1 MCLIKKV
8 LSGKE
13 ERLRFTRMPL
23 KKIRRKLLQSAFI
36 ARHGVARSVLEEAGG
51 RGHDLRVEVR
61 GTEVLTGPR
70 RVRDFRED
78 LREPGRRLQSR

>member
-1 MCLIKKV
+1 MEMCLIKKV

-13 ERLRFTRMPL
+13 ERLRFTDQKEAAAKRVA
-23 KKIRRKLLQSAFI
+23 AFI
-36 ARHGVARSVLEEAGG
+36 ARHGVARSVLEAGG

-61 GTEVLTGPR
+61 GTEVLPGPR
-70 RVRDFRED
+70 PVRDFRED